1 MQPKWYLNIMYD
13 PVDKQLR
20 GSSYNQVLLFA
31 GYEVAVD

>member
-1 MQPKWYLNIMYD
+1 MHPKRYLNIMYD

-20 GSSYNQVLLFA
+20 RSSYNQVLLLA